1 MIDRDSATGHH
12 TDGKMPRFRRGLSL
26 LEVILALTILAL
38 ALAALGELVALGTRS
53 GASARD
59 VTRAQLLC
67 ESKMAELTTTSYPI
81 SSEQL
86 VEFEY
91 DPEWAYSVDVQPID
105 TGTLLSVTV
114 TVEQIANSGR
124 RPTSY
129 SLTRWIPD
137 PEIEWPETFEELY
150 GIEQEA
156 LEEQALR

>member
-1 MIDRDSATGHH
+1 MIDRGSATGYNAH
-12 TDGKMPRFRRGLSL
+12 GKMPRLRRGLSL

-53 GASARD
+53 GALARD

-67 ESKMAELTTTSYPI
+67 ESKMAELTTTAYPI

-91 DPEWAYSVDVQPID
+91 DPEWVYSVDVQPID

-114 TVEQIANSGR
+114 TVEQLVNSGR
-124 RPTSY
+124 RPATY

-150 GIEQEA
+150 GIDQEA
-156 LEEQALR
+156 LEEEALR